1 MHVEGEKVSMKYYET
16 EEEFR
21 KQFEKVVN
29 DLGFNKFSSC
39 RMENIIDEI
48 NSLTSKLKSSPR
60 ILKVKQ
66 LT

>member
-1 MHVEGEKVSMKYYET
+1 MHVEGEKVSIKYYET

-29 DLGFNKFSSC
+29 DLGFNKFSSY
-39 RMENIIDEI
+39 RMDIIDEI